1 MQNAY
6 VVIGRLTDER
16 TVTLDEALPL
26 SAMKVRLVVEPL
38 SLPVGRPYQQIIAEI
53 RKDQQLRGHQ
63 PPTREQADAYL
74 QVERDNWGPSGH
86 CPIETLQ
93 P

>member
-16 TVTLDEALPL
+16 TLTLDEALPL
-26 SAMKVRLVVEPL
+26 PAMKVRLVVEPL
-38 SLPVGRPYQQIIAEI
+38 SPPVRRPYLQIIAEI

-63 PPTREQADAYL
+63 PPTREQVDAYL
-74 QVERDNWGPSGH
+74 RVERDSWG
-86 CPIETLQ
+86 Q
-93 P
+93 